1 MLKFLKLSES
11 DRVRLE
17 LKNRNR
23 KIALTNDRRIMKIKL
38 KNEAL
43 LREAYRT
50 MNSSESESMRV
61 FTRNLLLT
69 VADSAVS
76 ISTGENKAGSSLD
89 KPIDLVVS
97 PAKIVSPSKA
107 GKGYEPPQTTFNLVK
122 TSCPYHMNVP
132 APKRF

>member
-23 KIALTNDRRIMKIKL
+23 KSALANDRRIKKIKL

-61 FTRNLLLT
+61 FTRNY
-69 VADSAVS
+69 S
-76 ISTGENKAGSSLD
+76 
-89 KPIDLVVS
+89 
-97 PAKIVSPSKA
+97 
-107 GKGYEPPQTTFNLVK
+107 
-122 TSCPYHMNVP
+122 
-132 APKRF
+132 